1 MSEYLP
7 GNLCERLR
15 ELREARKLGLND
27 VADIIHVSRPT
38 YSRIEKGEASISGE
52 AIIELAKFY
61 DVPTDYILGMVDT
74 PEKTY
79 YELQELGISV
89 EAAKNLYSGKVDP
102 RVINELLVNDKF
114 ASAVRMMSVYYSGIM
129 SDILKAGNDVKDF
142 SYGILDELLKTG
154 ELPKDEDTINLKKGI
169 VLSKTSENQYELEK
183 IRNYMMAAI
192 KEVKEQ
198 IDLEV
203 QGVKEERQTL
213 NKEVAAKVKLEVN
226 KIKWGRK
233 LPKEQRIKEFT
244 KAITK
249 GVALDPNITE
259 ETMAFIAPHIA
270 EVAEALAESYGK
282 KKS

>member
-102 RVINELLVNDKF
+102 RGINELLVNDKF
-114 ASAVRMMSVYYSGIM
+114 ASAVRMMSVYFSGIM
-129 SDILKAGNDVKDF
+129 SDVLKAGNDVKDF
-142 SYGILDELLKTG
+142 SYGFLDELLKTG

-169 VLSKTSENQYELEK
+169 VLSKTPENQYELEK
-183 IRNYMMAAI
+183 IRNYMMVAI
-192 KEVKEQ
+192 KEVKEK

-203 QGVKEERQTL
+203 QGIKEERQTL

-244 KAITK
+244 KVINS
-249 GVALDPNITE
+249 GVALDHNISE
-259 ETMAFIAPHIA
+259 ETMEFIAPRIA
-270 EVAEALAESYGK
+270 EITEALAEGYGK
-282 KKS
+282 KNT

>member
-61 DVPTDYILGMVDT
+61 GVPTDYILGMVDT

-102 RVINELLVNDKF
+102 RVINELLVNEKF
-114 ASAVRMMSVYYSGIM
+114 ISAVSVMSIYFSGVM
-129 SDILKAGNDVKDF
+129 SETTRLNN
-142 SYGILDELLKTG
+142 
-154 ELPKDEDTINLKKGI
+154 NLKDYTYSLLGEF
-169 VLSKTSENQYELEK
+169 VRGGHLPASKEIADLRDEIRWSKEPATQYEIDR
-183 IRNYMMAAI
+183 IRNAIIAAI
-192 KEVKEQ
+192 KE
-198 IDLEV
+198 
-203 QGVKEERQTL
+203 
-213 NKEVAAKVKLEVN
+213 
-226 KIKWGRK
+226 
-233 LPKEQRIKEFT
+233 IKEKINHT
-244 KAITK
+244 N
-249 GVALDPNITE
+249 L
-259 ETMAFIAPHIA
+259 
-270 EVAEALAESYGK
+270 
-282 KKS
+282 

>member
-102 RVINELLVNDKF
+102 RVINELLVNEKF
-114 ASAVRMMSVYYSGIM
+114 ISAVSMMSIYFSGVM
-129 SDILKAGNDVKDF
+129 SEVTKTSNKVKDF
-142 SYGILDELLKTG
+142 TYALLGEFVRDGDLPANKEIADLRNGIR
-154 ELPKDEDTINLKKGI
+154 
-169 VLSKTSENQYELEK
+169 LSKEPATQYEIDR
-183 IRNYMMAAI
+183 IRNAVTAAI
-192 KEVKEQ
+192 KEIKEKV
-198 IDLEV
+198 DS
-203 QGVKEERQTL
+203 
-213 NKEVAAKVKLEVN
+213 EVADLRKDRDILDKQIFDKMKYEVK
-226 KIKWGRK
+226 KILWRRR
-233 LPKEQRIKEFT
+233 LPKKQLQEKIVEAIKM
-244 KAITK
+244 
-249 GVALDPNITE
+249 GMSLDPNMTPEMIE
-259 ETMAFIAPHIA
+259 EYTPAIEQIVMTHAK
-270 EVAEALAESYGK
+270 YGK
-282 KKS
+282 